1 MGSATE
7 YNRRD
12 IFKRAAA
19 ITVLAAGS
27 GSLLAACAG
36 GSGSSDSKK
45 AGEYNLKDAKNPFGV
60 DPKAGLE
67 AFIFDGGYGKDYL
80 AAFAAIYSKTYP
92 DAKVNQ
98 QADKDITGKLQPRF
112 NAGSPPDVIDDS
124 GNKQIKLDVLV
135 KDKSLVDLAPLLDA
149 PYIDDPSKKVRDVL
163 MPGTIESG
171 TIDGKVYNL
180 SYAYTMWG
188 LWYSGKLFKD
198 NGWTVPKTWAE
209 FITVCEQAKAKGIA
223 PLAHQGKYPY
233 YINVAILDMIAKQG
247 GLDLMARIDKLDPT
261 AWDDPAVKTAVEAFF
276 QVVEKDF
283 LLPGTNG
290 MTHTESQTAWNQYK
304 AVFIPSGS
312 WLENEQLTSTPADFE
327 MTFLPMPSLPGD
339 KLPFEAIRAPAS
351 RSWCRPRPR
360 TWPRPGVPP
369 DDADQ
374 GGVGQVRPGRQQP
387 HLPQGRCR
395 PGGPAEA
402 GHQVDRGGAEGG
414 GGQRLQL
421 PVPEHR
427 EQVRR
432 GPAERLGRA
441 PGQAHHSGGVDQ
453 ARQGVGHQEQDR
465 LTGEVT
471 PRTGGSRTS
480 PPVRSRLTDRRCDHA
495 SRQVPLHRG
504 VPLSS
509 DFAVRGL
516 GALALR
522 ADLRILPDRLVRA
535 EPGDELRRP
544 GQLHQ
549 APR

>member
-60 DPKAGLE
+60 DPKKGLE

-80 AAFAAIYSKTYP
+80 AAFAAIYAKTYP
-92 DAKVNQ
+92 DAKIDQ

-124 GNKQIKLDVLV
+124 GNKQIKLDVLA

-149 PYIDDPSKKVRDVL
+149 PYIDDPSKKVREVL

-198 NGWTVPKTWAE
+198 NGWTVPKTWAD
-209 FITVCEQAKAKGIA
+209 FITICEQAKAKGIA

-312 WLENEQLTSTPADFE
+312 WLENEQLASTPADFE

-339 KLPFEAIRAPAS
+339 KLPFEAIRAGSGEPFVVPTKAKNVPGGLEFLRMMLTKEAS
-351 RSWCRPRPR
+351 GKFAQAANSLTCLK
-360 TWPRPGVPP
+360 
-369 DDADQ
+369 D
-374 GGVGQVRPGRQQP
+374 GVGPDVQLKPGTKSTVVALKAAGDKVFNFQYPNTASKFDEDLQNASGELLAKRIT
-387 HLPQGRCR
+387 
-395 PGGPAEA
+395 PAEWIK
-402 GHQVDRGGAEGG
+402 
-414 GGQRLQL
+414 
-421 PVPEHR
+421 
-427 EQVRR
+427 
-432 GPAERLGRA
+432 RA
-441 PGQAHHSGGVDQ
+441 KESATKNKS
-453 ARQGVGHQEQDR
+453 A
-465 LTGEVT
+465 
-471 PRTGGSRTS
+471 
-480 PPVRSRLTDRRCDHA
+480 
-495 SRQVPLHRG
+495 
-504 VPLSS
+504 
-509 DFAVRGL
+509 
-516 GALALR
+516 
-522 ADLRILPDRLVRA
+522 
-535 EPGDELRRP
+535 
-544 GQLHQ
+544 
-549 APR
+549 